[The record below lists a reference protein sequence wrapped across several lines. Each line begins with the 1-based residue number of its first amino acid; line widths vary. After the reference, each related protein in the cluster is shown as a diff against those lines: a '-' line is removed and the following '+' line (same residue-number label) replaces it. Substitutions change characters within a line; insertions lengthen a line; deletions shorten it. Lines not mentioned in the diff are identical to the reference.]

1 MATPPSDV
9 PVLTHLLVAWIGS
22 LRRRGWAGAPADPE
36 LRDRGAVSLEQALWY
51 AAAAVAVAVVA
62 GIIWT
67 NIRSTAAT
75 PVNVPA
81 AP

>member
-1 MATPPSDV
+1 MTELHLTTLAIAHVVAARLRSTGALGPSD
-9 PVLTHLLVAWIGS
+9 PT
-22 LRRRGWAGAPADPE
+22 

-62 GIIWT
+62 AIIWSQ
-67 NIRSTAAT
+67 IRSTAST
-75 PVNVPA
+75 PVDVPS

>member
-1 MATPPSDV
+1 MHDLRATFTA
-9 PVLTHLLVAWIGS
+9 VLHLVVGH
-22 LRRRGWAGAPADPE
+22 LRSTGAVGPDDPE

-62 GIIWT
+62 TIIWAQ
-67 NIRSTAAT
+67 IRSTAST
-75 PVNVPA
+75 PVNVPS

>member
-1 MATPPSDV
+1 MSDITTTFTATI
-9 PVLTHLLVAWIGS
+9 HLLIGR
-22 LRRRGWAGAPADPE
+22 LRSAGLLGPLDDHH
-36 LRDRGAVSLEQALWY
+36 RDRGAVSLEQALWY

-67 NIRSTAAT
+67 QIRTAAST
-75 PVNVPA
+75 DVNVPS